1 MREHSPIGQPSLYGT
16 WPWFPTMPP
25 CVCGPIKFF
34 ASLHIAFRRWRIW
47 ESLQAYGR
55 LHLWN
60 ESWVN
65 LWYISNTWAGVF
77 HIFQKWGSTSLFDS
91 NQFYVLAWYAL
102 WFLRGDQVWYRARA
116 LVDFRKHSSSS
127 NFEMFCTLFGAAI
140 DWHSCL
146 WYAIT
151 CLL

>member
-1 MREHSPIGQPSLYGT
+1 LREHSPIGQPSLYGT

-55 LHLWN
+55 LHLWI

-65 LWYISNTWAGVF
+65 LCCILSTWVEVEVLPVHLALFHLMCLHDMLCGSLGVIKF
-77 HIFQKWGSTSLFDS
+77 DIELVILYFFKNLLILLILKWIVYYLGWPLIDILTCD
-91 NQFYVLAWYAL
+91 VLWLAY
-102 WFLRGDQVWYRARA
+102 F
-116 LVDFRKHSSSS
+116 
-127 NFEMFCTLFGAAI
+127 
-140 DWHSCL
+140 
-146 WYAIT
+146 
-151 CLL
+151 